1 MNKTTSKEDQDMI
14 PESGLGV
21 LCADAQADGVPCPDQ
36 GKECEQCE
44 RAVTRRRRDRCD
56 KPS

>member
-1 MNKTTSKEDQDMI
+1 MNKTTSKEGQDTI

-44 RAVTRRRRDRCD
+44 RAVTRRHQDRRN

>member
-1 MNKTTSKEDQDMI
+1 MNKTTSKEGQDTI

-21 LCADAQADGVPCPDQ
+21 LCADAQADGVPCPEQ

-44 RAVTRRRRDRCD
+44 RAMTRRRRDQGGSD
-56 KPS
+56 A

>member
-1 MNKTTSKEDQDMI
+1 MSKTTSKEGQNTI

-44 RAVTRRRRDRCD
+44 RAVARGRRDRCD